1 MYFSICKSIFF
12 VIDSDI
18 IMYSKVNLKG
28 RYLGSVL
35 LFMYSKK
42 CINIQKH
49 YRKKDKLNKFRRK
62 M

>member
-42 CINIQKH
+42 MYK
-49 YRKKDKLNKFRRK
+49 YTKTLSKERRIE
-62 M
+62 